1 VSNWFQQELADEVI
15 AGTDRYLSYLKRP
28 RFEFYE
34 LERDPFELQNLV
46 GQLNASQTIEL
57 ERMQTHLYQWMR
69 EQNDQGVQ
77 TEMAVCQRKGFS
89 HRGCP

>member
-1 VSNWFQQELADEVI
+1 LADEVE
-15 AGTDRYLSYLKRP
+15 AGTDRYLNYLKRP
-28 RFEFYE
+28 KREFYD
-34 LERDPFELQNLV
+34 LERDPFELHNLA
-46 GQLNASQTIEL
+46 GQLNATQTNEL
-57 ERMQTHLYQWMR
+57 ERMQTHLHQWMR